1 MTLSNGPSAMYHG
14 SWSVIFDVIEPPAHS
29 CGWSAV
35 IISQSGIETVYSLV
49 AESYDTETIDPTDES
64 LNVTSP

>member
-1 MTLSNGPSAMYHG
+1 MTLVNGPSAIYHG

-29 CGWSAV
+29 CGWSAAYG
-35 IISQSGIETVYSLV
+35 SQAGIETVYLLISEL
-49 AESYDTETIDPTDES
+49 YDTETIDSSAES